1 MKRVKKSSDDKFET
15 IMSIIVDIYFY
26 FYFVTSILA
35 LIFYFIGS
43 IKAFEVMSIIIITGV
58 VIDFLLGFTR
68 SLFGILGII
77 VFSIVGIFILDDVK
91 TGIFLGTTICMFI
104 SSLINVII
112 CKLISLFGRLFGD

>member
-68 SLFGILGII
+68 SLFGTLGII

-91 TGIFLGTTICMFI
+91 NGIFLGTTICMFI
-104 SSLINVII
+104 SSLVNVII
-112 CKLISLFGRLFGD
+112 NKIINIFYRLFG